1 MKPKKKQKREI
12 EDKEEKVSKKLKN
25 ESNKDESNKD
35 TVWDLGNNRQI
46 SVRDFKGKLYVDIRE
61 MYYDK
66 EANLKPGKKGI
77 NKIYLY
83 VLYIYIQ
90 LNVINDNKKNLIFYI
105 GICLNVTQWKKLL
118 SVMDDVDKA
127 VKSKS

>member
-1 MKPKKKQKREI
+1 MKLRYIYTIFYFFLYKGMKPKKKQKREI

-83 VLYIYIQ
+83 VLYIYI
-90 LNVINDNKKNLIFYI
+90 
-105 GICLNVTQWKKLL
+105 
-118 SVMDDVDKA
+118 
-127 VKSKS
+127 

>member
-1 MKPKKKQKREI
+1 MPKSKEYVFTDDDISDEEVKLKKKQKREL
-12 EDKEEKVSKKLKN
+12 EEKEEKVLKKQKK
-25 ESNKDESNKD
+25 ESNKDEEDN

-46 SVRDFKGKLYVDIRE
+46 SVRGFKGKLYVDIRE

-77 NKIYLY
+77 
-83 VLYIYIQ
+83 
-90 LNVINDNKKNLIFYI
+90 
-105 GICLNVTQWKKLL
+105 CLNMTQWQKLL
-118 SVMDDVDKA
+118 SVMDDVDKI

>member
-1 MKPKKKQKREI
+1 MKLRYIYNILFFLYKGMKPKKKQKREI

-83 VLYIYIQ
+83 VLYIYI
-90 LNVINDNKKNLIFYI
+90 
-105 GICLNVTQWKKLL
+105 
-118 SVMDDVDKA
+118 
-127 VKSKS
+127 